1 MSQGPCET
9 PHMHPCPAPGPLAA
23 FLPLS
28 VLEPPSASGL
38 CTAVPPV
45 PRHSRGPGCHLGEA
59 LPARPFAPCRIPFLH
74 SRCLMMLVPLR
85 VAARRGPAGVWAELP
100 SPFPACPCCLL
111 ECVCV
116 GGGGAGCGQQ
126 GPWPPGAQRSRFVRL
141 LSRSPYS
148 RPAACRMRVLPCST
162 PLDLSQ
168 KTCLPSPL
176 LSP

>member
-111 ECVCV
+111 VCVC
-116 GGGGAGCGQQ
+116 GGGGARGAGNRGPCLQGHREAVLSGFCPAAPTPGRLPAGCVFS
-126 GPWPPGAQRSRFVRL
+126 PAPPRWTFPR
-141 LSRSPYS
+141 
-148 RPAACRMRVLPCST
+148 RPACPAHS
-162 PLDLSQ
+162 
-168 KTCLPSPL
+168 
-176 LSP
+176 